1 MLANRL
7 AEMRRREEESVSHIT
22 LYWLEYIGKRKQTIL
37 PTVTLIVENMKYGT
51 VYRHSAS
58 NKGIMCVT
66 AEIGL
71 TGVTVGGYVG
81 RLGLFVGLTVG
92 IKGPVSKEG
101 RNEDVG
107 DKEILG
113 DKLGDPSG
121 LAVGA
126 VVGKYVG
133 KYVGK

>member
-1 MLANRL
+1 M
-7 AEMRRREEESVSHIT
+7 
-22 LYWLEYIGKRKQTIL
+22 
-37 PTVTLIVENMKYGT
+37 
-51 VYRHSAS
+51 
-58 NKGIMCVT
+58 
-66 AEIGL
+66 
-71 TGVTVGGYVG
+71 GGYVG